1 MAYISINPYTL
12 EKIGSWPSDNDSELA
27 DKIKETHRRWGEWKS
42 SSVTERIR
50 LLENLSEVLVQKRE
64 YHASLMVSEMGKP
77 VQQALA
83 EVEKCA
89 LLSRYYASRL
99 EEFLTP
105 GERISSAERSY
116 VRYDPQGLILGVMPW
131 NYPYWQVFRFV
142 LPAVAGGNAAVL
154 KHASNVT
161 SCAFAIEAAMK
172 EAGFPESLFRV
183 LLPDH
188 EQIERLIALP
198 EIRGVALTGSNEA
211 GSKVASLAGKYIRKC
226 ILELGG
232 SDPFIVFPDAD
243 IEKAAEGAVTGR
255 FQNCGQSCIAAKRL
269 LVHQSV
275 YDRFTDRFLELV
287 EGMKRGDP
295 ADPAVFIGPLV
306 NVNAMNEID
315 RQVRE
320 SVEMGATLLSGGRPG
335 IHGPAFYE
343 PTVLTDIPRLAPVA
357 LEEVFGPV
365 APIFRFWTAEEAA
378 TIANGSRFGLGASVW
393 TNDKELADE
402 MIELLDT
409 GSIAVN
415 GFMRSDP
422 ALPFGGVKESG
433 FGRELSYEGFC
444 EFLNVKSVAYY

>member
-12 EKIGSWPSDNDSELA
+12 DETGRWPPDSDNQLEEKIEETFMAW
-27 DKIKETHRRWGEWKS
+27 KEWRNT
-42 SSVTERIR
+42 SVALRIR
-50 LLENLSEVLVQKRE
+50 LLENLAEVLTEKKD
-64 YHASLMVSEMGKP
+64 YHASIIVTEMGKP
-77 VQQALA
+77 VKQALA

-89 LLSRYYASRL
+89 LLSRYYAASL
-99 EEFLTP
+99 EEF
-105 GERISSAERSY
+105 ISPKECRSGAERSY
-116 VRYDPQGLILGVMPW
+116 VRYDSQGIILGVMPW

-161 SCAFAIEAAMK
+161 ACAFAIESAMRQ
-172 EAGFPESLFRV
+172 AGFPESLFRV
-183 LLPDH
+183 LLPEH
-188 EQIERLIALP
+188 RQIERIIAMP
-198 EIRGVALTGSNEA
+198 AVRGVALTGSNEA
-211 GSKVASLAGKYIRKC
+211 GSRVASLAGRYIRKC

-275 YDRFTDRFLELV
+275 YEQFIDIFTGLV
-287 EGMKRGDP
+287 GAMKIGDP
-295 ADPAVFIGPLV
+295 SDDSVYIGPLV
-306 NVNAMNEID
+306 NISAAREIE
-315 RQVRE
+315 RQVKE
-320 SVEMGATLLSGGRPG
+320 TVTMGATLVSGGRLG
-335 IHGPAFYE
+335 IHGPAFFE
-343 PTVLTDIPRLAPVA
+343 PTVLTNIPIQSPVSV
-357 LEEVFGPV
+357 EEVFGPV
-365 APIFRFWTAEEAA
+365 APVLSFTTTEEAA
-378 TIANGSRFGLGASVW
+378 GIANGSRFGLGASVW
-393 TNDKELADE
+393 TNDENLAEE
-402 MIELLDT
+402 MIGILDT

-415 GFMRSDP
+415 GFLRSDP